1 MDYTLYPPPPPIP
14 SPPPVTFSHLT
25 HNLATRQFIFVVFFG
40 ASAPTGCV
48 QKRELQG
55 RNLYSDIP

>member
-1 MDYTLYPPPPPIP
+1 MDYTLYPPQSRPL
-14 SPPPVTFSHLT
+14 PPVTFSHLT